1 MSVAVKP
8 QPVAGVSST
17 EKTTMLV
24 VFPSI
29 AATPLGRLIGRLM
42 ESIPL
47 PCPARRIKLSY
58 WVFGPLLA
66 LPAMLLYFWLK
77 ITGKRYVIT
86 NRTLEVW
93 NASGRRLITE
103 VPLERIGEVTWEQL
117 PGQEYY
123 RAANVVALD
132 AAGEPLV
139 ELEGVPTPWTF
150 REAVLKAR
158 DAHVKT
164 LQALETIRQRQR

>member
-8 QPVAGVSST
+8 QPVAGVSPT
-17 EKTTMLV
+17 DKTTMLV

-42 ESIPL
+42 DSIPV
-47 PCPARRIKLSY
+47 PCPVRRVKLSF
-58 WVFGPLLA
+58 WIFGPLMA

-77 ITGKRYVIT
+77 ITGKRYVLT

-93 NASGRRLITE
+93 NASGRRLIVD
-103 VPLERIGEVTWEQL
+103 VPLERIAELTWEQL

-123 RAANVVALD
+123 RAANVIVLD
-132 AAGEPLV
+132 ASEEPLV

-164 LQALETIRQRQR
+164 QQALDAIRQRQR